1 MMHSNHNSNGDANHC
16 HQTSSSSSSSSHV
29 TQRFS
34 YGDQNPPSYG
44 DCADGDHQNSF
55 YPNIGSGA
63 ACNNNY
69 PQPSA
74 SNSTLT
80 IGGHQSSV
88 NVSNHDFTADF
99 SDWGDTSGSV
109 NINPNS
115 SISYDRSQARKN
127 KQMEQRSTI
136 ITEMLQSERDYCA
149 DLKSCAKA
157 FIRDNWVKHQLMNK
171 GVDVAAIFRNLEE
184 IISVS
189 EKLTTSLEEKNLC
202 RRAENQM
209 IGCCFVEI
217 FDELRKAYLF
227 YCRDHEGV
235 LVAWRKAEQI
245 PEARTIL
252 DEGLNQI
259 KRETNCFDVPSLLIK
274 PVQRILKY
282 PLLLNELSKCTEE
295 SHPDREQTIKAANM
309 IANLASEINEKK
321 RQKDLVV
328 KYKKDDHDQ
337 SFSSRISKINF
348 HSMKKKSSRL
358 QNRITSMVGF
368 SKVQKDDKFEEEY
381 EKFKTIEKTIKNFL
395 KNLGLFMQSFQEFVD
410 ACFQFSEDVAA
421 FYAERCKQ
429 KEVEEF
435 RTSHR
440 LLKADFFE
448 EFKQSVQSRIL
459 SILQQLLTK
468 FTNPAK
474 LAQKR
479 ADKLLDYEAAIRRME
494 SNKDQSRFR
503 ALKEEENIAKHNYEA
518 LNTQLLAELPVFSS
532 TAVDILY
539 NCIGA
544 FMRIKRSFIAKVTTE
559 VMKLLELSVFLGS
572 SAINSYSVIVETFQ
586 VKYNLIVD
594 QMCKEFSLIP
604 GNLFPDA
611 ASGAAGIGAVAN
623 VMSSLDRR
631 RSTRDSIGS
640 FTEGLLKKN
649 SHMSQNESHRSS
661 IRNAYPGKIY
671 RVKQDYESTEV
682 ASIHVCRGDIV
693 GVIKFKDPL
702 GNPHLWFVD
711 NGYEHGIIPET
722 FLTPVEGTSYSSDST
737 IFPQVMYENLSE
749 RKSESIPT
757 RPSEQRPIARTAPS
771 VPELNQSQHPHEST
785 SDMNNR
791 SDDSSIAPPL
801 PPRSSSV
808 AYSNDDGRYYTAP
821 DEPDASRYYLPPTYD
836 EVTAEESTI
845 SRQLH
850 QNLLI
855 FDELQQRQTDS
866 TNECPLYVNLD
877 EFDPLASS
885 SPINT
890 SSANNSSR
898 DQTTGSLDDSESD
911 SRPLILINYQAL
923 FPFTAQG
930 PHQLSLSKG
939 EVVLVK
945 YNCDS
950 NGNNEWWF
958 VRNKENQEGYAPA
971 NYLGPLE

>member
-1 MMHSNHNSNGDANHC
+1 MMHSNHNSNGDVNNC
-16 HQTSSSSSSSSHV
+16 HQPSSSHV
-29 TQRFS
+29 NQRVS
-34 YGDQNPPSYG
+34 YGDSNPPSYG
-44 DCADGDHQNSF
+44 DCADGDQNS
-55 YPNIGSGA
+55 YYSNLGSGA
-63 ACNNNY
+63 AGNNY
-69 PQPSA
+69 PQLIA

-80 IGGHQSSV
+80 IGGHHHSSA

-136 ITEMLQSERDYCA
+136 ITEMLQSERDYCN

-189 EKLTTSLEEKNLC
+189 EKLTTLLEEKNLC

-217 FDELRKAYLF
+217 FDELRKAYLV
-227 YCRDHEGV
+227 YCRDNENV
-235 LVAWRKAEQI
+235 PVAWRKAEQI

-252 DEGLNQI
+252 EEGLNQI

-309 IANLASEINEKK
+309 ITNLASEINEKK

-381 EKFKTIEKTIKNFL
+381 EKFKTIEKTIKSFL
-395 KNLGLFMQSFQEFVD
+395 KNLGLFIQSFQEFVD

-448 EFKQSVQSRIL
+448 EFKQSVQSRIS

-518 LNTQLLAELPVFSS
+518 LNTQLLSELPVFSS
-532 TAVDILY
+532 TSVDVLY

-544 FMRIKRSFIAKVTTE
+544 FMRIKRSFMAKVTTE

-611 ASGAAGIGAVAN
+611 VSGVSAHGIGATAN
-623 VMSSLDRR
+623 VMGSLDRR
-631 RSTRDSIGS
+631 RSARNSIGS

-649 SHMSQNESHRSS
+649 SHASQNESHRSS
-661 IRNAYPGKIY
+661 IRNAYQGRIY

-682 ASIHVCRGDIV
+682 ASFHVCRDDIV
-693 GVIKFKDPL
+693 GIIKFKDPL

-711 NGYEHGIIPET
+711 NGYEHGIMPET
-722 FLTPVEGTSYSSDST
+722 LLTPIEGTSYPSDST
-737 IFPQVMYENLSE
+737 VFSQVMYENLSE
-749 RKSESIPT
+749 RKNDPIPA
-757 RPSEQRPIARTAPS
+757 RPVEQRPIARTAPS
-771 VPELNQSQHPHEST
+771 VPQSQKPHEST
-785 SDMNNR
+785 SDINNPA
-791 SDDSSIAPPL
+791 DDPSFAPPL

-808 AYSNDDGRYYTAP
+808 TYSNDDGHYYTAP

-836 EVTAEESTI
+836 EVTAEESAI
-845 SRQLH
+845 SRQLN

-855 FDELQQRQTDS
+855 FDDQQRQQTDS
-866 TNECPLYVNLD
+866 NNESSHYVNLE

-890 SSANNSSR
+890 SSATNSSR
-898 DQTTGSLDDSESD
+898 DQTTGSLDDSEND
-911 SRPLILINYQAL
+911 PRPLLLVNYQAL

-939 EVVLVK
+939 EIVLVK
-945 YNCDS
+945 YTCDS
-950 NGNNEWWF
+950 NGNVEWWF

-971 NYLGPLE
+971 NYLGPLD